1 MGDWFKEVEKG
12 LSLAADAGVAALRT
26 NAASI
31 GQQMASRHEAAIE
44 AIQSLAN
51 KRDNDIQERGNQIFS
66 WWENEKSLLQQL
78 GSRTQNQIGQKVKE
92 EIKKTRNQVV
102 GKNQG

>member
-1 MGDWFKEVEKG
+1 MQKQISWEVQKIFERNDLGDWFKEVEKG
-12 LSLAADAGVAALRT
+12 LSLAADAGVAAPRT

-51 KRDNDIQERGNQIFS
+51 KRENDIQERGNHPNSKSVWSECQGG
-66 WWENEKSLLQQL
+66 NE
-78 GSRTQNQIGQKVKE
+78 
-92 EIKKTRNQVV
+92 KTRNQVV
-102 GKNQG
+102 